1 MSKKNRRCGSC
12 SACCEVLPIEE
23 VSSPRY
29 TRCEHQRGSYNCC
42 SIYDER
48 PSFCSTFKC
57 AWLHGHFSIADRPNK
72 IGCFVTSD
80 RSSDFG
86 DFLSFRE
93 IYPSSLHS
101 QRVNALINRCLKNKI
116 NIVLIY
122 VNGDREAKGSEEF
135 LKGIRSVID
144 NSVLIPNSY
153 PKHL

>member
-1 MSKKNRRCGSC
+1 MAKKNRRCGSC

-23 VSSPRY
+23 VDSPRY
-29 TRCEHQRGSYNCC
+29 TACKHQRGSYNCC
-42 SIYDER
+42 SIYPDR
-48 PSFCSTFKC
+48 PSFCSKFKC
-57 AWLHGHFSIADRPNK
+57 AWLHGNFSIADRPNK

-101 QRVNALINRCLKNKI
+101 HRVNTLINRCLKKKI

-122 VNGDREAKGSEEF
+122 VNGEREARGSEEF

-144 NSVLIPNSY
+144 NSVLIENSY